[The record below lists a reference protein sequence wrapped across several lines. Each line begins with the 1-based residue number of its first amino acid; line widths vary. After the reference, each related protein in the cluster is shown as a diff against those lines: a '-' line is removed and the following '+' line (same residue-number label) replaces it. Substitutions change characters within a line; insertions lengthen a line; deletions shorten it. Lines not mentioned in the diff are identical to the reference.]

1 MATRRITDQSFEQRD
16 EDRHER
22 SRAAQRHPTARAIGR
37 DLIRAAARGDVVEM
51 AVEAAVQKLAYGIDD
66 IQEGATVV
74 YTAVYPATRGTIT
87 SVERSETPAGG
98 NLARPL
104 ETVRFTVDWSTPG
117 GPHGGPRS
125 YPGAP
130 VLSEFSTSSFGYP
143 TDLQRSNVRVEASR
157 TAQAGGDVIE
167 VARRIVQNH
176 QAEEVNG
183 VLLDAFTASAIV
195 QVFDGLNP
203 ANQQKLRSLGDVTEI
218 AAIVWKVINRSQGRA
233 ARARTAQG
241 GLDKAFEEIVG
252 AAPPTTRED
261 PAGPQGGYADAGESI
276 PGTGQPDDQG
286 IRARRAQQAPTVG
299 QRVSMSYGGLQ
310 GIVDAVE
317 GSDFHVAWDGEQEA
331 DPDNNWYPLDRWGA
345 SIVPEGGKTA
355 QAQKWQCGGCMA
367 IVDEVPMGPEGMQ
380 PLCPTCGNSWFEPA
394 PEHLQSSRVAQQSL
408 QIGDHVTHD
417 EMAGSGEVVGGPGPD
432 GSFFVQWDGGATFSV
447 TPSEL
452 QMGVFQKSSL
462 QEGHPDRAFASRS
475 AQEGSMRQA
484 QQNPMEQPAPPQP
497 QQPDPVPGPGGGGGP
512 PPTPAAKPNRSRTK
526 EQWDADGKF
535 SREVEA
541 DGVDD
546 LIRIHREINQIGLTK
561 TDQPQAQ
568 QAQSPAQ
575 PMPQQAQD
583 WAATETAPTSPT
595 ASTITASIDI
605 DAAQRFLTAKLRGQ
619 PWLLGVEFGNGG
631 LQVRV
636 AEWSEAIES
645 AIPIRLGRFPVHV
658 LAVDVA
664 AQSEGPGMFPGECN
678 RCDERGNDYD
688 TGQPCRE
695 CGGTK
700 RTTYPEKVQPGD
712 FNFSQDADKR
722 KKTPEGAPGKDQ
734 SIDLGVGVPNAP
746 GSTPGA
752 GSPAGVGGVA
762 SRFAQQDRC
771 AECGSSM
778 AVSCVDC
785 GSADTFPMKAPWSS
799 AGSQT
804 VQCQGCGRIQTDRG
818 ARKCISCGG
827 TNKAAR
833 VFASLADLYE
843 GRRAQ
848 KMSVQCMECGKKF
861 KTSSPEPKCPGCG
874 GYDVEPAALG
884 DGVVEASLRDATDV
898 PNAPLASPVAP
909 ENRQDPKNL
918 FGDDEGDDVRILADG
933 TVVLPDGSGF
943 ATGTVGRRAQSGYT
957 DCACR
962 DCFDV
967 AINGD
972 GEPALCGLCQQA
984 GCDVDGASEC
994 QRDDAYGV
1002 EGSIETGQVYAAL
1015 AGTYA
1020 AQSHQCPQC
1029 GAPVPDQQGDE
1040 WKCPSCGFSYYLT
1053 PGDPGPEEQ
1062 RPDWYLS
1069 DPRLDYGASRRAQE
1083 ENMFGPL
1090 PEHICECSHNYQQ
1103 HDGSGACRGS
1113 IHSTNSRSGLPLGS
1127 PCPCQQFR
1135 RAGQASRRTAQPI
1148 GMPPAAA
1155 GMVFEKANERTDG
1168 DRVVWDV
1175 SWDPQM
1181 VIAMSGEG
1189 IKQQIR
1195 SYILREVSN
1204 EKDIGRDHG
1213 TRNWGTI
1220 ADPRIEDLDVD
1231 GGVATVSFQT
1241 SESAAPQVAPARA
1254 TD

>member
-51 AVEAAVQKLAYGIDD
+51 AVEAAIQKLAYGIDD

-252 AAPPTTRED
+252 AAPHREPCDACDGTGVCSCGGSGCQNCSPGNLGYCGKCGGHGSAEMEQEAAAPPTTRED

-355 QAQKWQCGGCMA
+355 QGQEPEWVCGRESCGHAQEDHEGNQRACRSCGCA
-367 IVDEVPMGPEGMQ
+367 AFVVSEKSYRGPRD
-380 PLCPTCGNSWFEPA
+380 FF
-394 PEHLQSSRVAQQSL
+394 AQQAL
-408 QIGDHVTHD
+408 QIGDRVTHD

-568 QAQSPAQ
+568 QAQAPAQQ

-595 ASTITASIDI
+595 ASTITSSIDI
-605 DAAQRFLTAKLRGQ
+605 DAAHRFLTAKLRGQ

-631 LQVRV
+631 LQVRI
-636 AEWSEAIES
+636 AEWSEEIER

-658 LAVDVA
+658 I
-664 AQSEGPGMFPGECN
+664 AQSGVGGGTTLEDLGVAHPGECN

-700 RTTYPEKVQPGD
+700 RTTYPERVQPGD

-762 SRFAQQDRC
+762 SRA
-771 AECGSSM
+771 A
-778 AVSCVDC
+778 
-785 GSADTFPMKAPWSS
+785 
-799 AGSQT
+799 T
-804 VQCQGCGRIQTDRG
+804 VL
-818 ARKCISCGG
+818 A
-827 TNKAAR
+827 
-833 VFASLADLYE
+833 LADMYE

-874 GYDVEPAALG
+874 GYDVEPAALD
-884 DGVVEASLRDATDV
+884 DGGVEASLRDATDV

-909 ENRQDPKNL
+909 ENRQDPKDL

-943 ATGTVGRRAQSGYT
+943 ATGTMGRRAQSGYT

-984 GCDVDGASEC
+984 GCDVEGASEC

-1002 EGSIETGQVYAAL
+1002 EGSVETGQVYAAL
-1015 AGTYA
+1015 VDA
-1020 AQSHQCPQC
+1020 
-1029 GAPVPDQQGDE
+1029 
-1040 WKCPSCGFSYYLT
+1040 
-1053 PGDPGPEEQ
+1053 
-1062 RPDWYLS
+1062 
-1069 DPRLDYGASRRAQE
+1069 YGEVRRV
-1083 ENMFGPL
+1083 
-1090 PEHICECSHNYQQ
+1090 
-1103 HDGSGACRGS
+1103 
-1113 IHSTNSRSGLPLGS
+1113 
-1127 PCPCQQFR
+1127 
-1135 RAGQASRRTAQPI
+1135 AQPL
-1148 GMPPAAA
+1148 GMPPSVA
-1155 GMVFEKANERTDG
+1155 GMAFERTDTRQEG
-1168 DRVVWDV
+1168 DRIVFDV
-1175 SWDPQM
+1175 AWNPET
-1181 VIAMSGEG
+1181 VKNLSGSG
-1189 IKQQIR
+1189 IEQQIR
-1195 SYILREVSN
+1195 SFVLREVSN
-1204 EKDIGRDHG
+1204 TKDIGRPG
-1213 TRNWGTI
+1213 RNFGFV

-1231 GGVATVSFQT
+1231 GGIATVSFAS
-1241 SESAAPQVAPARA
+1241 SEVAAPQLAPAEVE
-1254 TD
+1254 